1 MSSNAS
7 SLVPKVVPANRQVR
21 LVGVTPALDR
31 RVNAFR
37 SDLADIALAGR
48 IIAPR
53 YAGAVAMQCRQP
65 VAGVHDSGSASSTCI
80 TELLLGERFDV
91 FDRAADWAWGQG
103 AADHYVGWVQE
114 LALSPCGAPMTHT
127 ITAPQAL
134 LFAAPSIKAPVTA
147 TLPLG
152 SALVATEFDATFLG
166 VGEAFLHRRHVAPV
180 TAGVVDLALAFV
192 GSPYRWGGRTRA
204 GLDCSGLVQAVLAAH
219 GIACPRDSDQ
229 QLAAFPGVA
238 FEDRRRGDLV
248 AFPGHIGLL
257 VDADH
262 LLHANAFHMTTL
274 VEPLAVV
281 TARLAPLHAN
291 PVLGVVRPPCGLP
304 GASL

>member
-7 SLVPKVVPANRQVR
+7 LLAPKAAPATRQVR
-21 LVGVTPALDR
+21 LVGVTPTLDR

-65 VAGVHDSGSASSTCI
+65 VAEVHDSASASATCI
-80 TELLLGERFDV
+80 SELLFGERFDV
-91 FDRAADWAWGQG
+91 FDRAAGWAWGQRAG
-103 AADHYVGWVQE
+103 DRYVGWVQE
-114 LALSPCGAPMTHT
+114 MALSPCGAPATHT

-147 TLPLG
+147 TLALG
-152 SALVATEFDATFLG
+152 SAVVAADYDATFLS

-180 TAGVVDLALAFV
+180 TGDAVDLALAFV

-204 GLDCSGLVQAVLAAH
+204 GLDCSGLVQTVLSAH
-219 GIACPRDSDQ
+219 GVACPRDSDQ
-229 QLAAFPGVA
+229 QLSAFPGVA
-238 FEDRRRGDLV
+238 FEERRRGDLV

-274 VEPLAVV
+274 AEPLAVV
-281 TARLAPLHAN
+281 TARLIPLHAN
-291 PVLGVVRPPCGLP
+291 PVLGVVRPPCGVP